1 MDSEVMNGIVLELA
15 STTSKYKDM
24 QPNTAVTMVVD
35 YLRKHRI
42 GLFRVMGAV
51 QYGEMVAVAKDILK
65 RLGVPLK
72 VKG

>member
-24 QPNTAVTMVVD
+24 QPNTAVTMMVD

-42 GLFRVMGAV
+42 GLFRVMGKV
-51 QYGEMVAVAKDILK
+51 QYGEMVAAAKDILK

-72 VKG
+72 VKE